1 MRKKIPQKTQPK
13 AQKKLAIKKRAILK
27 KKEIAAIRLG
37 GLENLKP
44 PLGAHKK
51 KKLLGRGPS
60 SGHGKTSTRG
70 IKGQTSRAGRD
81 FYLGFEGGQT
91 PLIRRIPKRG
101 FSNIRFKKVYQIV
114 NLKNLAK
121 LKEQI
126 LNPQILEERGLIN
139 DKDRL
144 VKILG
149 EGDITRPIEIKAH
162 AFSKK
167 AKELIEKAGGKV
179 EILNA

>member
-1 MRKKIPQKTQPK
+1 M
-13 AQKKLAIKKRAILK
+13 
-27 KKEIAAIRLG
+27 
-37 GLENLKP
+37 
-44 PLGAHKK
+44 
-51 KKLLGRGPS
+51 
-60 SGHGKTSTRG
+60 
-70 IKGQTSRAGRD
+70 
-81 FYLGFEGGQT
+81 
-91 PLIRRIPKRG
+91 IRRIPKRG